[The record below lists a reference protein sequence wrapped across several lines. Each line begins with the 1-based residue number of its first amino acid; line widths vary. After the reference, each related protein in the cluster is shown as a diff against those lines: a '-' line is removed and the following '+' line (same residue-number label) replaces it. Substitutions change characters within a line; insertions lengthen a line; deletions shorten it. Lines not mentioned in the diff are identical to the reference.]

1 MSGRPSDEKL
11 QSLREMLLIAPFHRW
26 LGLDIVALTADEL
39 ILEMPWRDEI
49 VSNPMIGSAHG
60 GILSALIDLTGLY
73 TINALGGSARATAD
87 MRVDFHRP
95 ATSGPL
101 RAIGKVVKLGKQL
114 SVAETRIEDVEGKL
128 IASGSRMF
136 CSPKP
141 VPKTMLVLVMRKSVY
156 LK

>member
-1 MSGRPSDEKL
+1 MNDPAASMDL
-11 QSLREMLLIAPFHRW
+11 DQLRSMLLIAPFHQW
-26 LGLDIVALTADEL
+26 LGLDIAELTDDAL

-101 RAIGKVVKLGKQL
+101 RAIGRVVKLGKQI
-114 SVAETRIEDVEGKL
+114 SVAETRIEDAEGRL
-128 IASGSRMF
+128 LSSGRGAY
-136 CSPKP
+136 
-141 VPKTMLVLVMRKSVY
+141 VG
-156 LK
+156 

>member
-11 QSLREMLLIAPFHRW
+11 QSLREMLLVAPFHRW

-128 IASGSRMF
+128 IASGRGAY
-136 CSPKP
+136 
-141 VPKTMLVLVMRKSVY
+141 VG
-156 LK
+156 

>member
-101 RAIGKVVKLGKQL
+101 RAIGRVVKLGKQI
-114 SVAETRIEDVEGKL
+114 SVAETRIEDAEGRL
-128 IASGSRMF
+128 LASGRGAY
-136 CSPKP
+136 
-141 VPKTMLVLVMRKSVY
+141 VG
-156 LK
+156 

>member
-39 ILEMPWRDEI
+39 ILEMPWRVET
-49 VSNPMIGSAHG
+49 VSTPMIGSAHG

-128 IASGSRMF
+128 IASGRGAY
-136 CSPKP
+136 
-141 VPKTMLVLVMRKSVY
+141 VG
-156 LK
+156 

>member
-1 MSGRPSDEKL
+1 MNSRAPQVDIE
-11 QSLREMLLIAPFHRW
+11 QLRALLLIAPFHRW
-26 LGLDIVALTADEL
+26 LGLDIAALTSDEL

-87 MRVDFHRP
+87 LQVDFHRP

-101 RAIGKVVKLGKQL
+101 RAIGRVVKLGKQL
-114 SVAETRIEDVEGKL
+114 SVAETRIEDADGKL
-128 IASGSRMF
+128 LASGRGAY
-136 CSPKP
+136 
-141 VPKTMLVLVMRKSVY
+141 VA
-156 LK
+156 

>member
-1 MSGRPSDEKL
+1 MNDPAASMDL
-11 QSLREMLLIAPFHRW
+11 DQLRSMLLIAPFHQW
-26 LGLDIVALTADEL
+26 LGLDIAELTDDAL

-101 RAIGKVVKLGKQL
+101 RAIGRVVKLGKQL
-114 SVAETRIEDVEGKL
+114 SVAETRIEDAEGRL
-128 IASGSRMF
+128 LASGRGAY
-136 CSPKP
+136 
-141 VPKTMLVLVMRKSVY
+141 VG
-156 LK
+156 

>member
-1 MSGRPSDEKL
+1 MTGGSSHSQSDA
-11 QSLREMLLIAPFHRW
+11 LRAMLLVAPFHRW
-26 LGLDIVALTADEL
+26 LGLDIIALTADEL

-101 RAIGKVVKLGKQL
+101 RAIGRVVKLGKQL
-114 SVAETRIEDVEGKL
+114 SVAETRIEDAEGRL
-128 IASGSRMF
+128 LASGRGAY
-136 CSPKP
+136 
-141 VPKTMLVLVMRKSVY
+141 VG
-156 LK
+156 

>member
-39 ILEMPWRDEI
+39 ILELPWRDEI

-128 IASGSRMF
+128 IASGRGAY
-136 CSPKP
+136 
-141 VPKTMLVLVMRKSVY
+141 VG
-156 LK
+156 

>member
-1 MSGRPSDEKL
+1 MNDPAASMDL
-11 QSLREMLLIAPFHRW
+11 DQLRSMLLIAPFHQW
-26 LGLDIVALTADEL
+26 LGLDIAELTDDAL

-128 IASGSRMF
+128 IASGRGAY
-136 CSPKP
+136 
-141 VPKTMLVLVMRKSVY
+141 VG
-156 LK
+156 

>member
-128 IASGSRMF
+128 IASGRGAY
-136 CSPKP
+136 
-141 VPKTMLVLVMRKSVY
+141 VG
-156 LK
+156 

>member
-1 MSGRPSDEKL
+1 
-11 QSLREMLLIAPFHRW
+11 MLLIAPFHQW
-26 LGLDIVALTADEL
+26 LGLEIAALTENAL
-39 ILEMPWRDEI
+39 TLEMPWRDEI

-101 RAIGKVVKLGKQL
+101 RAIGRVVKLGKQL
-114 SVAETRIEDVEGKL
+114 SVAETRIEDAEGRL
-128 IASGSRMF
+128 LASGRGAY
-136 CSPKP
+136 
-141 VPKTMLVLVMRKSVY
+141 VG
-156 LK
+156 

>member
-101 RAIGKVVKLGKQL
+101 CAIGKVVKLGKQL

-128 IASGSRMF
+128 IASGRGAY
-136 CSPKP
+136 
-141 VPKTMLVLVMRKSVY
+141 VG
-156 LK
+156 